1 MIDKKNSNDENKA
14 EGNFNQEQLTLFDKS
29 ANSSVLDKSISN
41 NSDSNNSDSNDS
53 DLKNS
58 DLKNSLG
65 SDQNNDQKNS
75 STSQQIKH
83 DMKNSSDST
92 IDNSPLDQSSKDQEM
107 STKLNLDQINS
118 QDIPVTKNNTQTINN
133 LDQINSQIDQN
144 DLRNSDKT
152 EDFREISTESNS
164 QDPILKTEVNYK
176 KAKEKAL
183 EILERFG
190 FDSPPVDPVVV
201 AHELGINVRFV
212 KFNHENK
219 KISGFFY
226 AKRNEIF
233 VNEEEDIYRQVFTI
247 AHELG
252 HKLLHDEWLKT
263 NDYQVLW
270 RDASLYDADDPK
282 EKEANCFAANLLV
295 PKAMLKQYYQV
306 ANVEELSVLF
316 GVSRQVI
323 TFRLKNEGF
332 VTSRRLYE

>member
-1 MIDKKNSNDENKA
+1 MIDKKNFNHENSNSDNSD
-14 EGNFNQEQLTLFDKS
+14 QHQLTLFAQEVS
-29 ANSSVLDKSISN
+29 NSR
-41 NSDSNNSDSNDS
+41 DS
-53 DLKNS
+53 DLSKN
-58 DLKNSLG
+58 
-65 SDQNNDQKNS
+65 QKTL
-75 STSQQIKH
+75 STSQQVSQ
-83 DMKNSSDST
+83 DMKNSADLSNDQAQSNEFLNDQETSLKSNSDNLDKIIKSEVYEVSKNDLNNPQNKFSNPENSKEKILEINNSDLNKSDS
-92 IDNSPLDQSSKDQEM
+92 
-107 STKLNLDQINS
+107 
-118 QDIPVTKNNTQTINN
+118 
-133 LDQINSQIDQN
+133 
-144 DLRNSDKT
+144 
-152 EDFREISTESNS
+152 
-164 QDPILKTEVNYK
+164 ILKTEVNFK
-176 KAKEKAL
+176 KAKDEAL
-183 EILERFG
+183 KILERFG
-190 FDSPPVDPVVV
+190 FDSPPVDPIVV

-212 KFNHENK
+212 KFNPENK

-252 HKLLHDEWLKT
+252 HKLLHEEWLKT

-270 RDASLYDADDPK
+270 RDASLYDTDDAK